1 MDQLNVE
8 NMAADENNQQ
18 KSDTIQYLKQ
28 QVSELE
34 EENKGL
40 EQ

>member
-1 MDQLNVE
+1 
-8 NMAADENNQQ
+8 MAADENNQQ

-28 QVSELE
+28 QVGELE

>member
-34 EENKGL
+34 EENKVL

>member
-28 QVSELE
+28 QVVELE